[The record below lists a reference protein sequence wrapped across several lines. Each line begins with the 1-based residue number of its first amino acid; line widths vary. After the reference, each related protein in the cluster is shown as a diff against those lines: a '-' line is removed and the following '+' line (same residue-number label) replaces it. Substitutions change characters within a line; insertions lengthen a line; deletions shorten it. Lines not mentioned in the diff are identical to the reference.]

1 MSGNTFGK
9 IFRVTTFGESHG
21 KALGCVIDG
30 CPPNIKIDESD
41 IQKDLDR
48 RKPGQSKYTTQRK
61 EDDKVEIL
69 SGVFNGVTTGTPIAL
84 LIFNKDQK
92 SKDYSEIKSKFR
104 PGHAD
109 FTYQKKYG
117 IRDYRGAGRSSARET
132 VARVA
137 AGAIAKKYLQKVN
150 RTKIFGYVS
159 QLGEITPSVIKTKD
173 IETNP
178 FFFPDNKKVPELE
191 KYITSIRKAGD
202 SIGAKVTI
210 VGKNIPVGLGEPV
223 FDKLDAL
230 LAQAMMSINAVKG
243 VEIGAGFDVVNQKG
257 SEARDEITPKG
268 FLSNFSGGTLGGIS
282 TGQDLK
288 VNIALKPTSSI
299 LIPGKT
305 IDEKNKPTTVR
316 TKGRHD
322 PCVGIRAVPI
332 AEAMMALT
340 LCDLYLR
347 HKSSKQINSL
357 NMNNTL
363 YDKIWDEHCIR
374 NNDDKTSLIYID
386 RHLIHEVTSP
396 QAFDGL
402 DIKQRDIWNQHSILA
417 TTDHNV
423 PTINRDE
430 GIADPVSKLQIETL
444 RNNCKKHNLQFYDL
458 GNIKQGIVH
467 VIGPELGMT
476 QPGMTLVC
484 GDSHTSTHGALA
496 SLAFGIGTSDVEH
509 VLATQCLNLK
519 KKKIL
524 KLKLMEA

>member
-41 IQKDLDR
+41 IQKDLNR

-69 SGVFNGVTTGTPIAL
+69 SGIFNGVTTGTPITL
-84 LIFNKDQK
+84 IIFNKDQK
-92 SKDYSEIKSKFR
+92 SKDYSEIKNKFR

-117 IRDYRGAGRSSARET
+117 VRDYRGAGRSSARET

-137 AGAIAKKYLQKVN
+137 AGAIAKKYLNKIN
-150 RTKIFGYVS
+150 KTKIFGYVS
-159 QLGEITPSVIKTKD
+159 QLGDITPDKIKLTD
-173 IETNP
+173 IEKNA
-178 FFFPDNKKVPELE
+178 FFFPDANKISELE
-191 KYITSIRKAGD
+191 KYLMSIRKSGD

-210 VGKNIPVGLGEPV
+210 IGKNIPIGIGEPV
-223 FDKLDAL
+223 FDKLDAM
-230 LAQAMMSINAVKG
+230 LAQGMMSINAVKG
-243 VEIGAGFDVVNQKG
+243 VEIGAGFDVVTQKG
-257 SEARDEITPKG
+257 SEARDEIVPKG

-299 LIPGKT
+299 LVPGKT
-305 IDEKNKPTTVR
+305 VDIKNKPTTIR

-347 HKSSKQINSL
+347 HKAQ
-357 NMNNTL
+357 
-363 YDKIWDEHCIR
+363 
-374 NNDDKTSLIYID
+374 
-386 RHLIHEVTSP
+386 
-396 QAFDGL
+396 
-402 DIKQRDIWNQHSILA
+402 
-417 TTDHNV
+417 
-423 PTINRDE
+423 
-430 GIADPVSKLQIETL
+430 
-444 RNNCKKHNLQFYDL
+444 NL
-458 GNIKQGIVH
+458 
-467 VIGPELGMT
+467 
-476 QPGMTLVC
+476 
-484 GDSHTSTHGALA
+484 
-496 SLAFGIGTSDVEH
+496 
-509 VLATQCLNLK
+509 
-519 KKKIL
+519 
-524 KLKLMEA
+524 

>member
-41 IQKDLDR
+41 IQKDLNR

-69 SGVFNGVTTGTPIAL
+69 SGIFNGVTTGTPITL
-84 LIFNKDQK
+84 IIFNKDQK
-92 SKDYSEIKSKFR
+92 SKDYSEIKNKFR

-137 AGAIAKKYLQKVN
+137 AGAIAKKYLNKVN
-150 RTKIFGYVS
+150 KTKIFGYVS
-159 QLGEITPSVIKTKD
+159 QLGDMTPDKIKLTD
-173 IETNP
+173 IEKNS
-178 FFFPDNKKVPELE
+178 FFFPDANKISELE
-191 KYITSIRKAGD
+191 KYLMSIRKSGD

-210 VGKNIPVGLGEPV
+210 IGKNIPIGIGEPV
-223 FDKLDAL
+223 FDKLDAM
-230 LAQAMMSINAVKG
+230 LAQGMMSINAVKG
-243 VEIGAGFDVVNQKG
+243 VEIGAGFDVVTQKG
-257 SEARDEITPKG
+257 SEARDEIVPKG

-299 LIPGKT
+299 LVPGKT
-305 IDEKNKPTTVR
+305 IDIKNKPTTIR

-347 HKSSKQINSL
+347 HKAQ
-357 NMNNTL
+357 
-363 YDKIWDEHCIR
+363 
-374 NNDDKTSLIYID
+374 
-386 RHLIHEVTSP
+386 
-396 QAFDGL
+396 
-402 DIKQRDIWNQHSILA
+402 
-417 TTDHNV
+417 
-423 PTINRDE
+423 
-430 GIADPVSKLQIETL
+430 
-444 RNNCKKHNLQFYDL
+444 NL
-458 GNIKQGIVH
+458 
-467 VIGPELGMT
+467 
-476 QPGMTLVC
+476 
-484 GDSHTSTHGALA
+484 
-496 SLAFGIGTSDVEH
+496 
-509 VLATQCLNLK
+509 
-519 KKKIL
+519 
-524 KLKLMEA
+524 